1 MGKETGRGGATTAA
15 GTHGVSRRTAGRC
28 HAGAGSP
35 RDLCGSGAAGPQQAA
50 ARCPSMRWLL
60 AAGIVV
66 ALFLRFPQVL
76 EAIIWFVDV
85 WSVVVVLAVVIGV
98 IMVKARR

>member
-1 MGKETGRGGATTAA
+1 
-15 GTHGVSRRTAGRC
+15 
-28 HAGAGSP
+28 
-35 RDLCGSGAAGPQQAA
+35 
-50 ARCPSMRWLL
+50 MRWLL